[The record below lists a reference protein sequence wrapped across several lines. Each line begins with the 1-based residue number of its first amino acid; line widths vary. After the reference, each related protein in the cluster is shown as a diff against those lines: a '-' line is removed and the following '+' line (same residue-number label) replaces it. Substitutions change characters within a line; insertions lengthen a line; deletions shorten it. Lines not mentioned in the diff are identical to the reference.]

1 MRNSVL
7 VLLVLFFAAFREMI
21 KKATKIP
28 GFLRPNSEDDQ
39 TILQESTKR

>member
-7 VLLVLFFAAFREMI
+7 VFACAFFAAFREMI

-28 GFLRPNSEDDQ
+28 GFLRTNSEDDQ